1 LRIVQ
6 YSDGQTDRV
15 GVVAGDTLI
24 DLTAAPEAP
33 ASVHDL
39 YYRCGGAAVGFPATV
54 ERLSERGSPCP
65 AATLE
70 DPGGPLRFRPPVT
83 APTGRKHLLRI
94 WLAGV
99 THADSAKLREIE
111 ARQAMGQSINVYDR
125 KYREC
130 AVGGIPELFAKTD
143 PDSLVAH
150 REPIARPPSTI
161 RLVPETELV
170 SVYGLGEDGQIE
182 RIGFTGGN
190 DYTDNGI
197 EAANPLNLPQAK
209 NWSGGCASLGPALV
223 TDAAFDHRD
232 VTVSCEVLR
241 AGARVARKEGHT
253 GAANLNMPAG
263 LFHLERSLFERIPLE
278 PEALQILFWG
288 TPIVFSDADLA
299 DGLLAGD
306 RVRMS
311 FEGLGE
317 LENMI
322 TAHHPP
328 DQLTRLRGSG
338 QEAV

>member
-24 DLTAAPEAP
+24 DLTATPAAS

-39 YYRCGGAAVGFPATV
+39 YYRCGGAAVGFPAAV
-54 ERLSERGSPCP
+54 ERLTERGSPRP
-65 AATLE
+65 AADLD
-70 DPGGPLRFRPPVT
+70 DPGGPLRLRPPVT

-99 THADSAKLREIE
+99 THEDSAKLREIE
-111 ARQAMGQSINVYDR
+111 ARQSTGQGIDLYDR

-130 AVGGIPELFAKTD
+130 AQGGIPELFPKTD

-170 SVYGLGEDGQIE
+170 SVYGLGADGQIE

-223 TDAAFDHRD
+223 TDDAFDHQN
-232 VTVSCEVLR
+232 VAVSCEVLR

-253 GAANLNMPAG
+253 GAANLNMPDG
-263 LFHLERSLFERIPLE
+263 LFHLERSLFERIPLG
-278 PEALQILFWG
+278 PEELQILFWG
-288 TPIVFSDADLA
+288 TSIVFSDTDLA

-306 RVRMS
+306 RVLLS
-311 FEGLGE
+311 FEGLGA
-317 LENMI
+317 LENII
-322 TAHHPP
+322 TAYNPP
-328 DQLTRLRGSG
+328 DQLTCLRK
-338 QEAV
+338 